1 MLQTA
6 IWCIII
12 LVEINNRGII
22 LKVQCVKVLKSVYIK
37 MDLKSS
43 PLPFL

>member
-12 LVEINNRGII
+12 LVAINRGII

-37 MDLKSS
+37 KDLKSS